1 MALQRGHVAFI
12 LRWAIIATEGAYN
25 VGVISNV
32 FPLFF
37 WHVSCL
43 HGFIFLFTFVSC
55 LKLNF
60 KNQIIINEV
69 FFKVSWNWKLPC

>member
-37 WHVSCL
+37 DMFLVYMDSFFFSPLFHVS
-43 HGFIFLFTFVSC
+43 S
-55 LKLNF
+55 
-60 KNQIIINEV
+60 
-69 FFKVSWNWKLPC
+69 